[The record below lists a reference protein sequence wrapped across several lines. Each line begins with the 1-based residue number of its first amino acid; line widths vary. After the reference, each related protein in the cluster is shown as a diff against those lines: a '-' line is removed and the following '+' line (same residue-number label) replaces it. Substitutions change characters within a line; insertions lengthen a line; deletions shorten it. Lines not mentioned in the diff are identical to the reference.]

1 MLAHGFN
8 GLLHAVQA
16 VACCLGQQLALRGR
30 PQAAGVALLEQ
41 GDSQPALELL
51 QVPAH
56 RRVRDRELTGGG
68 PHAAAL
74 QHQGEGA
81 QRIERQPV
89 HGD

>member
-1 MLAHGFN
+1 M
-8 GLLHAVQA
+8 
-16 VACCLGQQLALRGR
+16 LALRTR

-41 GDSQPALELL
+41 GDSQPLELL

-56 RRVRDRELTGGG
+56 RRVRDLELTGGG

-74 QHQGEGA
+74 QHQGVGA